1 MAGEESLT
9 LGTSIQHEWTVPNGE
24 TRLYH
29 WERFVGVLE
38 VMMIKAALRIGSISI
53 LSVAFAQ
60 TGAAQGPPV
69 SPLSSTVESSFSAGS
84 STPIRLTQT
93 KTQSNG
99 REVITETTE
108 VPGMDGRMKT
118 SLQTTT
124 ETTHPTK
131 NSTQIKKDVFAPDAN
146 GRSQLAQTT
155 QTEIQTSADGSTR
168 SVADTFAPDAN
179 GRLGFSSREIQETKS
194 TSPNVKQTDT
204 SVFVPGINRS
214 EVESQRLQEIER
226 KVNSGLT
233 QKESTRLERDGN
245 GQWKTTEARS
255 EEVRT
260 SGNERVAEETVQR
273 VNDTGALSVS
283 EKKVTRETKSSAQQE
298 TVTELYSANTPGGLA
313 SSSGSLVLDQR
324 VRTTTTGTGT
334 NQQTVREV
342 EGRKPGSPN
351 EPLRVI
357 ERTVETMRQVGP
369 DQWEMQREVFALD
382 GNGRLVPVSKSA
394 GSARG
399 K

>member
-1 MAGEESLT
+1 MDGSDRQDLPLSSGEVCAGFS
-9 LGTSIQHEWTVPNGE
+9 
-24 TRLYH
+24 
-29 WERFVGVLE
+29 E
-38 VMMIKAALRIGSISI
+38 VMMIRSALRIGGISM

-108 VPGMDGRMKT
+108 VPDMDGRMKV
-118 SLQTTT
+118 SVQTTT

-131 NSTQIKKDVFAPDAN
+131 NSTQIKQDVFAPDAN
-146 GRSQLAQTT
+146 GRSQLSQTT

-194 TSPNVKQTDT
+194 SANVKQTDT
-204 SVFVPGINRS
+204 SIFVPGINRS
-214 EVESQRLQEIER
+214 EVENQRLQEIER

-245 GQWKTTEARS
+245 GQWKTTEARN

-260 SGNERVAEETVQR
+260 SGNERVSEETVQR

-283 EKKVTRETKSSAQQE
+283 EKKVTRETKSSSQQE

-313 SSSGSLVLDQR
+313 SSSGRLVLDQR

-394 GSARG
+394 GNARG